1 MSPTLI
7 ISPLSSLSNQNSL
20 VTQTVEVMHQTEMIQ
35 TLIDTYADKS
45 NGNYVLNHNQI
56 LPNID
61 FPPENTA
68 NLLSDRKFAKPL
80 WFIRPRDTQF
90 TKGVSKS
97 PIPPITKPIVNIC
110 LRKSLCGL
118 LKMSDFIQSNDSAL
132 ILFTD
137 AIDHFYK
144 AFMDSLN
151 EAVLLSEPPPG
162 ADKRKKLPNDKNR
175 KLDVA
180 VVEKAY
186 HNMTSES
193 LTCLHN
199 YYKNTIVAKN
209 AQEIEEFNEIFGEYK
224 KLQQES
230 QELHRNANPMRDDE
244 DMMGYVDYQSIMSMD
259 GQQHQMQNVFAQD
272 NNHMGQI
279 MGFVEGPQGGE
290 GHYEGGEMQMTDVGE
305 GYMMNLSRGKSMQ
318 E

>member
-1 MSPTLI
+1 M
-7 ISPLSSLSNQNSL
+7 
-20 VTQTVEVMHQTEMIQ
+20 VTQTVEVMHQTETIQ

-56 LPNID
+56 LPHID

-68 NLLSDRKFAKPL
+68 NLLSDSKFAKPL
-80 WFIRPRDTQF
+80 WFIRPKDTRFSQG
-90 TKGVSKS
+90 GVPKA
-97 PIPPITKPIVNIC
+97 IPPISKPIVNIC

-118 LKMSDFIQSNDSAL
+118 LKMSDFIQSTDSAL

-144 AFMDSLN
+144 AFMDSIN
-151 EAVLLSEPPPG
+151 EAVLLCEAPPG
-162 ADKRKKLPNDKNR
+162 ADKRKRLPNDKNR

-186 HNMTSES
+186 RTMTSES
-193 LTCLHN
+193 LTSLHN
-199 YYKNTIVAKN
+199 YYKNTIIAKN
-209 AQEIEEFNEIFGEYK
+209 AQEIEEFTEIFGEYK

-230 QELHRNANPMRDDE
+230 QDLHRSANPLRDDE
-244 DMMGYVDYQSIMSMD
+244 DIVGYVDYLNQSIMSLD
-259 GQQHQMQNVFAQD
+259 GQQHTQMQNVFAQE
-272 NNHMGQI
+272 NLGQI
-279 MGFVEGPQGGE
+279 MGYVDGTGTEHHHHNQINMFE
-290 GHYEGGEMQMTDVGE
+290 GEMVTDSGSGQE
-305 GYMMNLSRGKSMQ
+305 FLMNLSAQGSRGAPMQ

>member
-1 MSPTLI
+1 
-7 ISPLSSLSNQNSL
+7 
-20 VTQTVEVMHQTEMIQ
+20 MHQTEMIQ

-68 NLLSDRKFAKPL
+68 NLLSDSKFAKPL
-80 WFIRPRDTQF
+80 WFIRPRDTRF
-90 TKGVSKS
+90 TQGTAK

-118 LKMSDFIQSNDSAL
+118 LKMSDFIQGTDSAL
-132 ILFTD
+132 VLFTD
-137 AIDHFYK
+137 AVDHFYK
-144 AFMDSLN
+144 SFMDSIN

-162 ADKRKKLPNDKNR
+162 ADKRKTMPNDKNR
-175 KLDVA
+175 RLDSA

-186 HNMTSES
+186 RSMTSES

-199 YYKNTIVAKN
+199 YYKNTIIAKN
-209 AQEIEEFNEIFGEYK
+209 AQEVQEFTEIFGEYK

-230 QELHRNANPMRDDE
+230 QELHRSANPMREDE
-244 DMMGYVDYQSIMSMD
+244 DIMGYVDYLNQPLMD
-259 GQQHQMQNVFAQD
+259 GQQHGQMQNVYSHE
-272 NNHMGQI
+272 NMGQI
-279 MGFVEGPQGGE
+279 MGYVDGTGGE
-290 GHYEGGEMQMTDVGE
+290 HQQMGVFEGEMVTDSGTGQEFLMNISGQRGVG
-305 GYMMNLSRGKSMQ
+305 LGKGMHD
-318 E
+318 

>member
-1 MSPTLI
+1 MKSKNP
-7 ISPLSSLSNQNSL
+7 L
-20 VTQTVEVMHQTEMIQ
+20 VTQTVEMMHQTEMIQ

-68 NLLSDRKFAKPL
+68 NLLSDKKFAKPL
-80 WFIRPRDTQF
+80 WFIRPKDTRF
-90 TKGVSKS
+90 SKGVPK
-97 PIPPITKPIVNIC
+97 PLPPISKPIVNIC

-118 LKMSDFIQSNDSAL
+118 LKMSDFIQSTDSAL
-132 ILFTD
+132 ILFVD

-144 AFMDSLN
+144 SFMDCIN

-162 ADKRKKLPNDKNR
+162 PKDQGEILANDKNR
-175 KLDVA
+175 KLNGTVL
-180 VVEKAY
+180 EKAY
-186 HNMTSES
+186 KAMTTES
-193 LTCLHN
+193 LTSLHN

-209 AQEIEEFNEIFGEYK
+209 AQEIEEFTEILGDYK

-230 QELHRNANPMRDDE
+230 QERSANPMRDDE
-244 DMMGYVDYQSIMSMD
+244 DILGYVDYMALDGHTQMQNVYAQDNLGQIMGYVDD
-259 GQQHQMQNVFAQD
+259 GTPTEHHQWTS
-272 NNHMGQI
+272 
-279 MGFVEGPQGGE
+279 GGAP
-290 GHYEGGEMQMTDVGE
+290 
-305 GYMMNLSRGKSMQ
+305 MQ

>member
-1 MSPTLI
+1 
-7 ISPLSSLSNQNSL
+7 
-20 VTQTVEVMHQTEMIQ
+20 
-35 TLIDTYADKS
+35 
-45 NGNYVLNHNQI
+45 
-56 LPNID
+56 
-61 FPPENTA
+61 
-68 NLLSDRKFAKPL
+68 
-80 WFIRPRDTQF
+80 
-90 TKGVSKS
+90 
-97 PIPPITKPIVNIC
+97 
-110 LRKSLCGL
+110 
-118 LKMSDFIQSNDSAL
+118 
-132 ILFTD
+132 
-137 AIDHFYK
+137 
-144 AFMDSLN
+144 MDSLN

-162 ADKRKKLPNDKNR
+162 ADNRKKLPNDKNR

-209 AQEIEEFNEIFGEYK
+209 AQEIEEFNEIFGVYK

-259 GQQHQMQNVFAQD
+259 GQQHHHQMQNVFAQD

-290 GHYEGGEMQMTDVGE
+290 GHYEGGEMQVTDVGE
-305 GYMMNLSRGKSMQ
+305 GFMMNVSRGKSMQ

>member
-1 MSPTLI
+1 MTSSSSSYSSYP
-7 ISPLSSLSNQNSL
+7 SHSSLKSRNPL

-45 NGNYVLNHNQI
+45 NGKYVLNHNQI

-61 FPPENTA
+61 FPLENTA
-68 NLLSDRKFAKPL
+68 NLLNDRKFAKPL
-80 WFIRPRDTQF
+80 WFIRPQDTRF
-90 TKGVSKS
+90 TRGIPR
-97 PIPPITKPIVNIC
+97 PIPPVTKPIVNVC

-118 LKMSDFIQSNDSAL
+118 LQMSDFMQSTDSAL

-144 AFMDSLN
+144 SFMDCIN
-151 EAVLLSEPPPG
+151 EAVLLSEPSPG

-186 HNMTSES
+186 RTMTSES

-199 YYKNTIVAKN
+199 YYKNTIIAKN
-209 AQEIEEFNEIFGEYK
+209 TQEIEEFSDIFGEYK
-224 KLQQES
+224 KLQQTS
-230 QELHRNANPMRDDE
+230 QDLHRSANPMREDE
-244 DMMGYVDYQSIMSMD
+244 NIVGYVDYLNQSIMSLD
-259 GQQHQMQNVFAQD
+259 GQQQHHHQQMYAQEGM
-272 NNHMGQI
+272 NQI
-279 MGFVEGPQGGE
+279 MEYVDGTDHQGGGPGQDQE
-290 GHYEGGEMQMTDVGE
+290 YLINVQGHHRVMPME
-305 GYMMNLSRGKSMQ
+305 
-318 E
+318 